1 MHAASLPVIQNNHE
15 SINIIIIILLYSYFQ
30 TPRENGRKRSYE
42 VVFYNQYVQHHPWGE
57 RPRPYN
63 HEGLPLSVSRLC
75 HTTHREQADTIEAN
89 MFRFTPNP
97 KYGKTYD
104 LNAGQPLGESYFC
117 VQSAIPEPD
126 RKCYERI
133 PPIGELSPGKLFP
146 GHYSWWGLVPGVR
159 LRLDN
164 PPLYLKSP
172 PESMYGGHSFTI
184 GFADLLESYHS
195 SRGCTKSG
203 ICLKIGGT
211 LRYKREIGYVVI
223 VCTTNKRD
231 RETLE
236 KYDPITKAPFAIFD
250 PNGLVNDDGIV
261 VDLDAEPT
269 FTTRY
274 VNASDSYETLSF
286 AFFFPESQDFRCSE
300 DTIERQPIKHDF
312 CIRTKSPGHGE
323 KWVCP
328 DEIN

>member
-1 MHAASLPVIQNNHE
+1 MHVIHE
-15 SINIIIIILLYSYFQ
+15 SINIIIIILLYSFLK
-30 TPRENGRKRSYE
+30 TRRENGWERKYE
-42 VVFYNQYVQHHPWGE
+42 VVFYNQYVQHHPCGE

-63 HEGLPLSVSRLC
+63 HEGFALSISTLC
-75 HTTHREQADTIEAN
+75 HTTHKKQADTIEAN
-89 MFRFTPNP
+89 RFRFTPNT
-97 KYGKTYD
+97 KYGKTND

-117 VQSAIPEPD
+117 VQSAIPEPESE
-126 RKCYERI
+126 CYECI
-133 PPIGELSPGKLFP
+133 PPSRELFP

-172 PESMYGGHSFTI
+172 PESIYGGHSFTI
-184 GFADLLESYHS
+184 GFTDLLESYRS
-195 SRGCTKSG
+195 SRGCTRSN

-211 LRYKREIGYVVI
+211 LRYKHEIGYVVI
-223 VCTTNKRD
+223 VCTTNEQD
-231 RETLE
+231 REMLE
-236 KYDPITKAPFAIFD
+236 KYDPITKAPLAIFD
-250 PNGLVNDDGIV
+250 PNGLVDDGGIV

-286 AFFFPESQDFRCSE
+286 AFFFPELQYFRCSK
-300 DTIERQPIKHDF
+300 DTIVRQPIKHDF
-312 CIRTKSPGHGE
+312 CIRTKSPGYGE

-328 DEIN
+328 DKIN